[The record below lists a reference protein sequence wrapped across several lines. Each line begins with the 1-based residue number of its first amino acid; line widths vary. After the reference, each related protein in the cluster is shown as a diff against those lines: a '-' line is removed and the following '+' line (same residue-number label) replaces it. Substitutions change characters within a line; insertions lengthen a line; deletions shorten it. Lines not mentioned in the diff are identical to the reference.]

1 MHNLNVLKVECFK
14 ENLICL
20 ISNKVPVISSFIK
33 KCLFKKKKKKKKE
46 CILRACLFLVCT
58 LRLKSQPSLRG
69 KQLQEQYI
77 CGIIHSFP
85 C

>member
-1 MHNLNVLKVECFK
+1 MLQRKPDMPHLKQGTCDFIFHK
-14 ENLICL
+14 EM
-20 ISNKVPVISSFIK
+20 PV
-33 KCLFKKKKKKKKE
+33 KKKKKE

-58 LRLKSQPSLRG
+58 LHLKSQPSLRG
-69 KQLQEQYI
+69 KQQKELYI

>member
-1 MHNLNVLKVECFK
+1 MHNLNVLKVACFK

-20 ISNKVPVISSFIK
+20 ISSKVPVISSFIK
-33 KCLFKKKKKKKKE
+33 KCLLKKKKE

-58 LRLKSQPSLRG
+58 LHLKSQPSLRG
-69 KQLQEQYI
+69 KQQKELYI